1 MLSRLGLRALRAG
14 IRSTPMVQIPKRN
27 YEDSTVLQ
35 KREHGEF
42 FSDPQEVSDRLTRM
56 IAVHDNCI
64 DPSAITL
71 GSTFSELG
79 LSELDMVE
87 VTLMAEREFDV
98 WIPEDDCERFQT
110 VGDLAE
116 WLCKNFYTK

>member
-1 MLSRLGLRALRAG
+1 
-14 IRSTPMVQIPKRN
+14 MVQIPVRN

-42 FSDPQEVSDRLTRM
+42 FSDPQAVSDRLTRM
-56 IAVHDNCI
+56 IALHDNII

-71 GSTFSELG
+71 GSSFAELG

-98 WIPEDDCERFQT
+98 WIPEDECERFQT

-116 WLCKNFYTK
+116 WLAKNFYTK